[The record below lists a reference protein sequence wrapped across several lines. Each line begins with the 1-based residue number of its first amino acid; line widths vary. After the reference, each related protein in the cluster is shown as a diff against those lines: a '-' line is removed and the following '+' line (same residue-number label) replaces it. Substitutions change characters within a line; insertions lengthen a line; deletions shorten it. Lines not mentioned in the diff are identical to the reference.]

1 MGHAAAVQRER
12 KRTISPPSSSAPPLL
27 HLLLLRCFL
36 LPGLPNVLAEVLQGK
51 ALQGPGMP
59 GILAHKMPA
68 IKSAALKWLKCR
80 NQTHHSFP
88 GCQCRSEQ
96 RRCRMSGCPCYA
108 ASREC
113 DPDHCLCGAAQLRSF
128 DDVHSS
134 GDLPLRASAAIRAAA
149 AANAHAHAGEGG
161 VGASTAGSVEVEGCA
176 CCDLVQTQGGGQAK
190 RVDISGA
197 TSPAACHES
206 STCTK
211 GKQLA
216 EPQLAHPHPALGGA
230 YNGGL
235 SDSGAGAEAVPDAHM
250 RDDRTPTMK
259 SGGGSGEGGSA
270 KSAQVEGQR
279 EEGGKTRRPGFPE
292 QGRGRC
298 GNTNMLRG
306 KHARLR
312 MGISDVCGWGLF
324 SADALVKDDFI
335 YEYMGTHTRTH
346 KSHGTHMNDT
356 DESYNTQKWHTSV
369 M

>member
-1 MGHAAAVQRER
+1 M
-12 KRTISPPSSSAPPLL
+12 SS
-27 HLLLLRCFL
+27 
-36 LPGLPNVLAEVLQGK
+36 
-51 ALQGPGMP
+51 
-59 GILAHKMPA
+59 
-68 IKSAALKWLKCR
+68 
-80 NQTHHSFP
+80 
-88 GCQCRSEQ
+88 
-96 RRCRMSGCPCYA
+96 CPCYA

-113 DPDHCLCGAAQLRSF
+113 DPDLCLCGAAQLRSF

-161 VGASTAGSVEVEGCA
+161 VGASAADSVEVGGCA
-176 CCDLVQTQGGGQAK
+176 CCDLV
-190 RVDISGA
+190 
-197 TSPAACHES
+197 
-206 STCTK
+206 
-211 GKQLA
+211 

-230 YNGGL
+230 CNGGL

-250 RDDRTPTMK
+250 RDDRTSTMN

-270 KSAQVEGQR
+270 KSAQIEGQR
-279 EEGGKTRRPGFPE
+279 EEGGKTRQAGVPE

-298 GNTNMLRG
+298 GNINMLSG

-369 M
+369 I